1 MKFLLVTLALVFQVF
16 AQADTLSIPKI
27 FEDGEVAEAADF
39 NQNFEYLR
47 QQIDTNGSWLNTNVS
62 GSKEVPVD
70 CSSNQDALRLA
81 YHANVHVRHVNFQ
94 VTGTCLGAI
103 HYIPMPNDDG
113 TFSWGEI
120 QPMNQVIT
128 IGPPE
133 GITARI
139 SLIPRTAHGISKT
152 GIYSSFGNGLYVNG
166 VDIQMGADDN
176 WGLLFSR
183 NSNGGAQDT
192 TITGVGSATGAVI
205 QYGGSVYFGGLTVSD
220 VAYGIVGV
228 NAGSMRVTSP
238 ISLTASN
245 TALYLSGGQ
254 WTGGGVALIATTGNA
269 LILDNAAHAAVKTGE
284 VKGAIKVSSGSIG
297 KINYEGQGGFDAD
310 VQILDSNLTL
320 ITAAGSNPAYDI
332 SRFTCNGMSFLNI
345 DTVNVR
351 NDGGNHCLDDTGWN
365 AVIDATFP

>member
-1 MKFLLVTLALVFQVF
+1 MADLKQEFILVLEMGYTLMGSIFRWAL
-16 AQADTLSIPKI
+16 
-27 FEDGEVAEAADF
+27 
-39 NQNFEYLR
+39 
-47 QQIDTNGSWLNTNVS
+47 
-62 GSKEVPVD
+62 
-70 CSSNQDALRLA
+70 
-81 YHANVHVRHVNFQ
+81 
-94 VTGTCLGAI
+94 
-103 HYIPMPNDDG
+103 M
-113 TFSWGEI
+113 
-120 QPMNQVIT
+120 T
-128 IGPPE
+128 IGVYCFLE
-133 GITARI
+133 TLMA
-139 SLIPRTAHGISKT
+139 
-152 GIYSSFGNGLYVNG
+152 GLK
-166 VDIQMGADDN
+166 I
-176 WGLLFSR
+176 LL
-183 NSNGGAQDT
+183 
-192 TITGVGSATGAVI
+192 TGAVI

-345 DTVNVR
+345 DTINVR
-351 NDGGNHCLDDTGWN
+351 NNGGNHCLDDTGWN